1 MVPPQLFHPKPE
13 VDSCVLRMR
22 KRADMPSCAFRT
34 LFSQVVRLGFS
45 QRRKKMIKQLAAVF
59 GRDNVEAAYKAA
71 GLSEDIRAERVT
83 LEQFRTIAECFQ
95 KIKNSQD

>member
-1 MVPPQLFHPKPE
+1 
-13 VDSCVLRMR
+13 
-22 KRADMPSCAFRT
+22 
-34 LFSQVVRLGFS
+34 
-45 QRRKKMIKQLAAVF
+45 MIKQLAAVF